1 MMKANSN
8 SFSYKTSIESWS
20 EMARTDVCSVHPL
33 LSQSCLWVIACLCFP
48 LCYIHLSFLAV
59 WPSHFS
65 SNIRGKD
72 LQTLV
77 KATQLC
83 LIFCNTI
90 DYTVCGILQARVLE
104 WVAYPF
110 SRRSSQ
116 PRNWTGVSCT
126 AGGFST
132 SWATREALIL
142 TNSHTDTNKLP
153 QLSKVKY
160 L

>member
-1 MMKANSN
+1 MSRSMMKANSN
-8 SFSYKTSIESWS
+8 SFSYKTSIASWS

-33 LSQSCLWVIACLCFP
+33 LSHSCLWVIACLCFP

-116 PRNWTGVSCT
+116 PRN
-126 AGGFST
+126 
-132 SWATREALIL
+132 
-142 TNSHTDTNKLP
+142 
-153 QLSKVKY
+153 
-160 L
+160 